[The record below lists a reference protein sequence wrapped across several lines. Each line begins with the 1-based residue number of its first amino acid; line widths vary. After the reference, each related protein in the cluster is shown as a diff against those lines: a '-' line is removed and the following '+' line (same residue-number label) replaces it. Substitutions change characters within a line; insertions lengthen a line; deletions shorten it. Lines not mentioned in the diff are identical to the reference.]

1 MLSSGGQSRASNTVT
16 SNSPHASL
24 YLETTERRGQGGQKQ
39 THNEKAFLF
48 ISTAFLLSSCAAVKS
63 PVTGYV
69 YQETQSPVSVT
80 SNPLGSKKGE
90 ATATSVLGWF
100 AFGDASVQKAAKDGG
115 ITKIS
120 HIDQKSTSV
129 LGLFAKYTITVYGD

>member
-1 MLSSGGQSRASNTVT
+1 MIIKPFNLELAKKISNGERKGEIITFGHNYKVELVYSNKDRGIYNTLGVIYSDSGIISDWFSDNGLGARGCMLCINI
-16 SNSPHASL
+16 P
-24 YLETTERRGQGGQKQ
+24 E
-39 THNEKAFLF
+39 
-48 ISTAFLLSSCAAVKS
+48 
-63 PVTGYV
+63 
-69 YQETQSPVSVT
+69 
-80 SNPLGSKKGE
+80 GSKKGE

>member
-1 MLSSGGQSRASNTVT
+1 M
-16 SNSPHASL
+16 
-24 YLETTERRGQGGQKQ
+24 K
-39 THNEKAFLF
+39 KAFLF

-63 PVTGYV
+63 PVTSYV

-115 ITKIS
+115 
-120 HIDQKSTSV
+120 SV
-129 LGLFAKYTITVYGD
+129 G

>member
-1 MLSSGGQSRASNTVT
+1 M
-16 SNSPHASL
+16 
-24 YLETTERRGQGGQKQ
+24 K
-39 THNEKAFLF
+39 KAFLF

-90 ATATSVLGWF
+90 DTATSVLGWF